1 MLAEPDPRILAA
13 IFAAIDE
20 AGTRKPVVLG
30 ICGAQGSGKS
40 TLAGA
45 VERAAG
51 RRGIPSASLSLDDLY
66 LTRAER
72 EALAREVHPLLRTRG
87 VPGTHDLALGLD
99 VLAALERGE
108 ATALP
113 RFDKARDDRCP
124 PAQWERAPAA
134 TELLILEGWCVGARP
149 QAPEALREPVNA
161 LEAQEDADGT
171 WRRYANDALA
181 GPYQALFARIDV
193 LVLLAAPNFEIV
205 FDWRLQQEAE
215 LRARAGPDAP
225 GLMDAAGVARFIQ
238 HYERL
243 TRHILAEMPARAD
256 VLVRLAADR
265 SPLEISPTWAAS
277 R

>member
-1 MLAEPDPRILAA
+1 
-13 IFAAIDE
+13 
-20 AGTRKPVVLG
+20 
-30 ICGAQGSGKS
+30 
-40 TLAGA
+40 
-45 VERAAG
+45 
-51 RRGIPSASLSLDDLY
+51 
-66 LTRAER
+66 
-72 EALAREVHPLLRTRG
+72 
-87 VPGTHDLALGLD
+87 
-99 VLAALERGE
+99 
-108 ATALP
+108 
-113 RFDKARDDRCP
+113 CP

-149 QAPEALREPVNA
+149 QAPDALRAPVNA
-161 LEAQEDADGT
+161 LEAQEDVDGT

-181 GPYQALFARIDV
+181 GRYQALFARIDV

-256 VLVRLAADR
+256 VVVRLAADR
-265 SPLEISPTWAAS
+265 SSLEISPTSAAS